1 MNLIPQILILHSV
14 EVPYVTVERHMVG
27 AFKSLF
33 GHYVLKASNFKSIL
47 PNDDEEEKE
56 KTSKVLLDPD
66 LIQKFGD
73 MSEEELAKF
82 GQHFPQTKELSQM
95 PCTLKFENWSAGN
108 LLDAVLGKEQSL
120 SGFTQVGDILHLN
133 LKDHHLPYKVI
144 NQNFPQT
151 CYIDK

>member
-1 MNLIPQILILHSV
+1 
-14 EVPYVTVERHMVG
+14 MVG

-47 PNDDEEEKE
+47 PNDDEEKE